1 MGFFFRKK
9 WHRLKRLK
17 LRPSQRAKSP
27 CQKSL
32 QKRLQCLRTKRL
44 LQNQSKRPKKS
55 RRKLLRELMAPE
67 SKKFVLRSTSE
78 DQKPSDPPGIV
89 WTLTIIK
96 HPLTTE
102 SAMKKIEDNNTLVF
116 IT

>member
-1 MGFFFRKK
+1 MGLFVK
-9 WHRLKRLK
+9 WHQLKRLK

-78 DQKPSDPPGIV
+78 DQKPSDPPEIPNIQGNLLPPGIV
-89 WTLTIIK
+89 WTLTILLSI
-96 HPLTTE
+96 L
-102 SAMKKIEDNNTLVF
+102 
-116 IT
+116 